1 MWGGNH
7 NWSGTQICPTHA
19 EICSWHLRKE
29 NVLKVARQQGP
40 KWVPVSSGPKGD
52 GSDKYLL
59 GSKSF
64 FSLGG
69 HRAREGCL
77 GPAWSRAKPGRGSTL
92 SRRLRK
98 PGPSSPTVSQARRN
112 PLRDAEQPPPHLPGA
127 PPLPNQL
134 WSPGSGCHVLRFA
147 LPISVAA
154 ANGWQGRGSGDLRP
168 AGSPL
173 VRAAQPPAR
182 FMCEE

>member
-1 MWGGNH
+1 MRGGSH
-7 NWSGTQICPTHA
+7 SWSGTQICPTHA
-19 EICSWHLRKE
+19 EICSRHLRKE

-40 KWVPVSSGPKGD
+40 KRAPVSSGPKGD

-98 PGPSSPTVSQARRN
+98 PGLSSPQPPKPGGTLSGTLSSRRLTCQALRRYPISCGRRQRLPCS
-112 PLRDAEQPPPHLPGA
+112 PLR
-127 PPLPNQL
+127 
-134 WSPGSGCHVLRFA
+134 
-147 LPISVAA
+147 A
-154 ANGWQGRGSGDLRP
+154 ANQCGGGQWA
-168 AGSPL
+168 AGPG
-173 VRAAQPPAR
+173 VR
-182 FMCEE
+182 